1 MYARSVQLTHT
12 HAPDVDSFLLPVNF
26 CQSTTLL
33 SFLKL
38 ITFFC
43 CHYFLLRNFWYNLFE
58 IIFTHFFPQFFLP
71 KFLKTMKKM
80 IVLNLKRHIL
90 IRYFVI
96 KMDHK
101 IFTFFCFV
109 LLTRNSNNYN
119 KLFSGIDS
127 SILKLLPDQSQTI
140 YPLLPLRSKTIY
152 ISNISTLHY
161 IVFSFS
167 LYTHTHT
174 RYMKVLQSIKYK
186 TRSTNFEIV

>member
-1 MYARSVQLTHT
+1 MTEVTRRFSIPEVYRRVKGCGTGVCSECTANTHT
-12 HAPDVDSFLLPVNF
+12 PDVDSFLLPVNF

-119 KLFSGIDS
+119 KLLQA
-127 SILKLLPDQSQTI
+127 SIVQFLNCFLIRVRQFI
-140 YPLLPLRSKTIY
+140 
-152 ISNISTLHY
+152 
-161 IVFSFS
+161 
-167 LYTHTHT
+167 LYC
-174 RYMKVLQSIKYK
+174 RYAPRQFIHP
-186 TRSTNFEIV
+186 I